1 MDDKTSRRFRRGGKK
16 YGPGRERKAKP
27 GLGQAGYIDSY
38 IGSTGLNMM
47 APQETIGDRHIIVC
61 SEVSAKQVPGD
72 SNFGPPG
79 SWQDEK
85 AQVQYPILQQPVQL
99 SADVFQGAWVD
110 SLGNNVFVCFVDPNA
125 AVLQAIL
132 SKPPRSD
139 ITLSIRPVNMGGGW
153 QCGNSVLDPYSAWPN
168 ELRWIASDGRS
179 SVWVR
184 SPEDSPVR
192 SSSTKTSETDVP
204 ETEFVCHT
212 PESWD

>member
-61 SEVSAKQVPGD
+61 SEVSAK
-72 SNFGPPG
+72 
-79 SWQDEK
+79 
-85 AQVQYPILQQPVQL
+85 QVQYPILQQPVQL